1 MEEPRESSALDYVHP
16 GLHLTLI
23 NEKKGMG
30 YLAKEKIPAGTLLLR
45 ARPFVSLFR
54 EEVDKLFADAFPEG
68 APNGTS
74 PNQQL
79 IGAQLPYLCHA
90 LVVHRILK
98 RIEDSQ
104 LLGIFSRK
112 M

>member
-1 MEEPRESSALDYVHP
+1 
-16 GLHLTLI
+16 
-23 NEKKGMG
+23 
-30 YLAKEKIPAGTLLLR
+30 
-45 ARPFVSLFR
+45 
-54 EEVDKLFADAFPEG
+54 LFADAFPEG